1 MADLLYH
8 GNSPEN
14 FLSTCGSDNFDSL
27 VANSILDKSST
38 FKVMQMSQY
47 SFSSIST
54 QSSSLSQS
62 SIIAQKPLNAAKYQQ
77 IIEQFDKLE
86 NSSQGKS
93 RSKSS
98 LSSSQISQK
107 KINVI
112 KLTDWVVNDLWKD
125 AFELYQLQNE
135 DAEYLEKC
143 SFYLEDNKRI
153 RISFASYVKRLKELT
168 ECSDN
173 CFILALLLF
182 DRLNKKK
189 KLNYSRINVH
199 KLMAICL
206 WLSVKFYEDI
216 NFTDAYYAQ
225 KIAGIPLE
233 ELISLQFELLELLNY
248 RLFISP
254 QRFSHFMK
262 LINSLIQS
270 GAVNA

>member
-1 MADLLYH
+1 MTDLYH
-8 GNSPEN
+8 GNSPEH
-14 FLSTCGSDNFDSL
+14 FLSTCGSDNFDSI
-27 VANSILDKSST
+27 VANSISDKNCT
-38 FKVMQMSQY
+38 LKAKQMSQ
-47 SFSSIST
+47 SSLSSVST
-54 QSSSLSQS
+54 SSSSLSQS

-86 NSSQGKS
+86 NSNK
-93 RSKSS
+93 SKSS
-98 LSSSQISQK
+98 SKSSISSSQISQK

-135 DAEYLEKC
+135 DAEYLENC
-143 SFYLEDNKRI
+143 SFYLEENKRI
-153 RISFASYVKRLKELT
+153 KISFASYVKRLKELT

-254 QRFSHFMK
+254 QRFNHFMK